1 MLFIDALG
9 SEEEMRA
16 LCQLGGAAADL
27 PKVPSATSFDVETSQ
42 FSEMHR
48 RNM

>member
-16 LCQLGGAAADL
+16 LCQLGGAAAGL
-27 PKVPSATSFDVETSQ
+27 PKVPSAMSCSVKACQ
-42 FSEMHR
+42 IH
-48 RNM
+48 

>member
-16 LCQLGGAAADL
+16 LCQLGGAAAGL
-27 PKVPSATSFDVETSQ
+27 PKVPFVRSFGVKAC
-42 FSEMHR
+42 HVK
-48 RNM
+48 